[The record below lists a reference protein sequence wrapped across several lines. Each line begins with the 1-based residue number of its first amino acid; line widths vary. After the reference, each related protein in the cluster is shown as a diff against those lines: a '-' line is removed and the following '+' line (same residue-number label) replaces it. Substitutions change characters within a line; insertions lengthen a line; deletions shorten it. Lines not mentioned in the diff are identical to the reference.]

1 MSRSDREVPC
11 AGEKETMTDHEL
23 SGLTDEELVSLYR
36 EGNQEAAAYLIR
48 KYKPLVLRISGAR
61 FLAGGDHDDLI
72 QEGMIGLFKALR
84 DYDSGREASF
94 LTFASLCIDR
104 QMLSAI
110 EAAGRGKNRP
120 LNDAVYLGEEEL
132 ECAEK
137 QFRESPEKIVI
148 DREGADERIRLLRT
162 KLSSFEK
169 KVLDLYL
176 TGMDYHEIADVL
188 GKPPKSVDNALQRIR
203 KKSG

>member
-1 MSRSDREVPC
+1 
-11 AGEKETMTDHEL
+11 
-23 SGLTDEELVSLYR
+23 
-36 EGNQEAAAYLIR
+36 
-48 KYKPLVLRISGAR
+48 
-61 FLAGGDHDDLI
+61 
-72 QEGMIGLFKALR
+72 
-84 DYDSGREASF
+84 
-94 LTFASLCIDR
+94 
-104 QMLSAI
+104 MLSAI
-110 EAAGRGKNRP
+110 EAAGRGENRP
-120 LNDAVYLGEEEL
+120 LNDAVFLGEEEL

-137 QFRESPEKIVI
+137 QFQESPEKIVI

-188 GKPPKSVDNALQRIR
+188 GKQPKSVDNALQRIR